1 MMDSGDDSVVVD
13 VVVSVSED
21 APDSVVV
28 VVASELSSPPV
39 HPLSAV
45 NPATPVIPAVLMNSR
60 LLAIELVL

>member
-1 MMDSGDDSVVVD
+1 MDSGDDSVVVD